1 MNDKHKKHAIV
12 RFAPKG
18 NDSFFEMV
26 KAKVDDY
33 FTANK
38 LSRYATKGM
47 WVKTVVMILL
57 YVTPYVL
64 MVTGVGASSNWIFLG
79 FWALMGLGVVGIGT
93 SVMHDANH
101 GTYSAKKNVNSMMAY
116 ILEMIGGYS
125 VTWKIQHNILHH
137 TYTNVTGLDEDIDT
151 TALLRFSPHHKL
163 RWFHRFQFLYAW
175 CLYAVMTLFWMTIK
189 EYRQLI
195 RYDQFSLLKKA
206 KTTLPK
212 AITHLTLYKLFYY
225 GYIIALPLLF
235 SGVSW
240 WMVLV
245 GFGVMHVI
253 AGVALACIFQLAHV
267 METSSYAE
275 PVMDEK
281 SGEKKMEENWAVHQ
295 LLNTAN
301 YAPRN
306 KWLSWFIGG
315 LNYQIEHHLFP
326 GVCHVHYAK
335 LSPII
340 HSSAQAFGLPYNV
353 QPTFLH
359 ALWDHARMLH
369 ILGRKPKA

>member
-1 MNDKHKKHAIV
+1 MNNKNKKHAIV

-18 NDSFFEMV
+18 DDSFFEMV
-26 KAKVDDY
+26 KTKVDEY
-33 FTANK
+33 FAANK

-47 WVKTVVMILL
+47 WVKTVIMISI
-57 YVTPYVL
+57 YVAPYVL
-64 MVTGVGASSNWIFLG
+64 MVTGVGAASNSFYLG
-79 FWALMGLGVVGIGT
+79 LWALMGLGVVGIGT

-101 GTYSAKKNVNSMMAY
+101 GTYSAKKNVNSAMAY

-137 TYTNVTGLDEDIDT
+137 TYTNVSGLDEDIDT
-151 TALLRFSPHHKL
+151 TPLLRFSPNHKL
-163 RWFHRFQFLYAW
+163 RWFHRFQFIYAW
-175 CLYAVMTLFWMTIK
+175 CLYAVMTLFWMTVK

-195 RYDQFSLLKKA
+195 RYNEFSLLKKA

-212 AITHLTLYKLFYY
+212 AITHLTLYKMFYY

-240 WMVLV
+240 WMVLA
-245 GFGVMHVI
+245 GFAVMHVI
-253 AGVALACIFQLAHV
+253 AGIALACIFQLAHV
-267 METSSYAE
+267 METSSYAK
-275 PVMDEK
+275 PVMGNG
-281 SGEKKMEENWAVHQ
+281 GEKRMEENWAVHQ
-295 LLNTAN
+295 LLNTSN

-326 GVCHVHYAK
+326 GVCHVHYPK

-340 HSSAQAFGLPYNV
+340 HNSAKAFGLPYNV

-359 ALWDHARMLH
+359 ALRDHARMLH
-369 ILGRKPKA
+369 ILGRKPRA